1 MNNLS
6 IGQRRPSRS
15 QPEVKEEMTA
25 PKRKKRLE
33 VKVKRP
39 PKRNSPGEVDT
50 GAVAPAR
57 KRAEARM
64 TERMSRVSRLYLQG
78 MTYGEIAK
86 EVGVS
91 PTTVGN
97 DMEAVREGWLESALM
112 DFDKRKAQE
121 MAKLDRLE
129 QRAWEAFERSI
140 GEMTVRKVKED
151 RAQPPPGKRGGR
163 PTKDKDKWVP
173 TSQTEEV
180 TTKYCAGDP
189 KYLEIIK
196 DCVQTRLKIIG
207 ALRGD
212 DKAGGT
218 VVNINWGEM
227 YKPRHVDAET
237 VEEDDP
243 IERAIEEAGKRG
255 GDMIVVDSPPAPTD
269 EEE

>member
-1 MNNLS
+1 
-6 IGQRRPSRS
+6 
-15 QPEVKEEMTA
+15 MTA

-39 PKRNSPGEVDT
+39 PKRNSPGEEDT
-50 GAVAPAR
+50 GAVSPYKA
-57 KRAEARM
+57 RAEARM
-64 TERMSRVSRLYLQG
+64 TERMARVSRMYLQG
-78 MTYGEIAK
+78 MTYAEIAK
-86 EVGVS
+86 EVGVHPS
-91 PTTVGN
+91 TVGT

-129 QRAWEAFERSI
+129 QRAWEAFERSV
-140 GEMTVRKVKED
+140 GEMTTRKVKED
-151 RAQPPPGKRGGR
+151 RAQPPPGKKGGR
-163 PTKDKDKWVP
+163 PTKDKDRWVP

-218 VVNINWGEM
+218 VVNINWGDM
-227 YKPRHVDAET
+227 YKRRDVEAQT
-237 VEEDDP
+237 AEEDDP
-243 IERAIEEAGKRG
+243 IERAIEEAGRKK
-255 GDMIVVDSPPAPTD
+255 GDSIEGTAEVK
-269 EEE
+269 